1 MGLPGTKINH
11 NFLYQIYETLQLH
24 HSTNLI
30 TIYENRQMSL
40 KQDQHA
46 PTQRFSNRVENY
58 IRYRPGYPDEVL
70 QILEKET
77 GLTPSSIIADI
88 GSGTGISTEL
98 FLKNGNMVYA
108 VEPND
113 AMREA
118 AELLLKNYP
127 NFHSVNGTSEATTID
142 GHCIDLVIAAQAFH
156 WFTPDETR
164 REFDR
169 ILKPNGNIV
178 LMWNRRKENETLFLA
193 SYEALLQQ
201 YGTDYDQ
208 VRHTNID
215 DRLLGT
221 FFESYKKHVV
231 YNEQLFDFDGLKGR
245 LLSSSYA
252 PTEGHPNYEPMIKQ
266 LKIMFHEYQQNGQVR
281 FEYDTE
287 IYIGQVSSEQG
298 IILNFEL

>member
-1 MGLPGTKINH
+1 MGLPDNKINH
-11 NFLYQIYETLQLH
+11 NFSTEYKTLQLH
-24 HSTNLI
+24 RSTNLI
-30 TIYENRQMSL
+30 TIYENHRMSL
-40 KQDQHA
+40 KQYQHD

-88 GSGTGISTEL
+88 GSGTGISAKL
-98 FLKNGNMVYA
+98 FLKNGNTVYA

-113 AMREA
+113 AMRKA
-118 AELLLKNYP
+118 AESLLKNYP
-127 NFHSVNGTSEATTID
+127 NFHSVNGTSSATAID
-142 GHCIDLVIAAQAFH
+142 DHCIDLIVAAQAFH
-156 WFTPDETR
+156 WFTPDEAR

-169 ILKPNGNIV
+169 ILKPDGNV
-178 LMWNRRKENETLFLA
+178 MLMWNRRKENETLFLA

-201 YGTDYDQ
+201 YGTDYAQ
-208 VRHTNID
+208 VRHTNIND
-215 DRLLGT
+215 QVLGT

-252 PTEGHPNYEPMIKQ
+252 PAEGHPNYEPMIEQ
-266 LKIMFHEYQQNGQVR
+266 LKIMFEEYQQNGQVR

-287 IYIGQVSSEQG
+287 IYIGQVCSERK
-298 IILNFEL
+298 IIMDLKF

>member
-1 MGLPGTKINH
+1 
-11 NFLYQIYETLQLH
+11 
-24 HSTNLI
+24 
-30 TIYENRQMSL
+30 MSL
-40 KQDQHA
+40 KQYQTN

-58 IRYRPGYPDEVL
+58 IRYRPGYPEEVL
-70 QILEKET
+70 HILEKEA

-98 FLKNGNMVYA
+98 FLNNGNMVYA

-118 AELLLKNYP
+118 AESLLKRYP
-127 NFHSVNGTSEATTID
+127 NFHSVNGTSGVTTLD
-142 GHCIDLVIAAQAFH
+142 EHSIDLIVAAQAFH
-156 WFTPDETR
+156 WFTPEEAR

-169 ILKPNGNIV
+169 ILKPGGNVALI
-178 LMWNRRKENETLFLA
+178 WNRRKENETLFLA

-215 DRLLGT
+215 DHTLDS

-231 YNEQLFDFDGLKGR
+231 YNEQLFDFEGLKGR

-252 PTEGHPNYEPMIKQ
+252 PAKGHPNHKPMLEQ
-266 LKIMFHEYQQNGQVR
+266 LEIMFKEYQQNGQVR

-287 IYIGQVSSEQG
+287 IYIGQVGNKQ
-298 IILNFEL
+298 ILIRN

>member
-1 MGLPGTKINH
+1 
-11 NFLYQIYETLQLH
+11 
-24 HSTNLI
+24 
-30 TIYENRQMSL
+30 MSL
-40 KQDQHA
+40 NQNELD
-46 PTQRFSNRVENY
+46 PTKRFSNRVQNY
-58 IRYRPGYPDEVL
+58 IRYRPGYPEEVL
-70 QILEKET
+70 QILGKET

-98 FLKNGNMVYA
+98 FLKNENTVYA

-118 AELLLKNYP
+118 AESLLKQYP
-127 NFHSVNGTSEATTID
+127 NFHSANGTSSVTTLD
-142 GHCIDLVIAAQAFH
+142 EHSIDLIVAAQAFH
-156 WFTPDETR
+156 WFTPAEAR
-164 REFDR
+164 QEFER
-169 ILKPNGNIV
+169 ILKPDGNVV

-215 DRLLGT
+215 DQVLDS
-221 FFESYKKHVV
+221 FFDSYKKHVV
-231 YNEQLFDFDGLKGR
+231 YNEQILDFEGLRGR

-252 PTEGHPNYEPMIKQ
+252 PAEGHPNHEPMLKQ
-266 LKIMFHEYQQNGQVR
+266 LEIMFKEYQENGQVR

-287 IYIGQVSSEQG
+287 IYIGQVSSKQG
-298 IILNFEL
+298 IIMNY